1 MRRASAQSGG
11 LISRGHSPKNRDM
24 SRGGVLVLALLEVF
38 PVGLRAAGHRMHPKQ
53 IGSPGSFLANSPV
66 IPIDV
71 RKGIVHYGR
80 PRPLDRGQPSLFA
93 VALIDMWTPA
103 NVARVMEGSR
113 RPTPLTTFV
122 MLDDGCLTRTD
133 IFKGYPAHYFLAPR
147 ESPLRA
153 WLTAPGNYTC
163 EAGKC
168 TLDFDSWEFEKKNP
182 PFE

>member
-1 MRRASAQSGG
+1 
-11 LISRGHSPKNRDM
+11 LISSGHSSKNLDM
-24 SRGGVLVLALLEVF
+24 SRVGVLVLALLAVF
-38 PVGLRAAGHRMHPKQ
+38 PVSLRAAGRRTRPKQ
-53 IGSPGSFLANSPV
+53 VGSLGPFLANSRV

-71 RKGIVHYGR
+71 RKGVVHRGR
-80 PRPLDRGQPSLFA
+80 LRPLDRGQPSTFA

-103 NVARVMEGSR
+103 NVARVMEGGGRSR
-113 RPTPLTTFV
+113 PLTTFV

-133 IFKGYPAHYFLAPR
+133 IFEGYPAHYFLAPR
-147 ESPLRA
+147 DSPLRA

-168 TLDFDSWEFEKKNP
+168 TQDFDSSDFEKKNP